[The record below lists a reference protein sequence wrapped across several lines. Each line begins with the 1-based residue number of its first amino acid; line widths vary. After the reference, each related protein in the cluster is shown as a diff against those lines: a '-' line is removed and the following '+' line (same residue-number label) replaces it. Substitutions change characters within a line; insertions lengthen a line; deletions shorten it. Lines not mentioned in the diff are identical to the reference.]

1 MLACLGALFIAI
13 PFFAF
18 SEAWRIIRRLLGWQV
33 PGTAVA
39 IYYHRVPSG
48 ERARFARQMDHLLRW
63 VEPIRA
69 DRTEP
74 LRPGTRS
81 VIVTFDDGW
90 ASFLESALPELQ
102 CREIP
107 ATLFAVSDFL
117 DGDDQHLPIERLVS
131 EQELRSLDPRLVTV
145 GSHSATHSVM
155 TVLPEPEARREVRE
169 SRATLEKILER
180 PVKLFCFPYGRFN
193 EALIEMCREAG
204 YTRVF
209 TGLPFVALSDPQ
221 EFATG
226 RIRVDPGDW
235 PLEFHLKLMGAYTW
249 MPLATTFKSWIVSN
263 LRSASN
269 MFARRASQSSA

>member
-1 MLACLGALFIAI
+1 VEALLIAI
-13 PFFAF
+13 LFFAL
-18 SEAWRIIRRLLGWQV
+18 SEVWRIIRRLFGWQV

-39 IYYHRVPSG
+39 IYYHRVPSE

-69 DRTEP
+69 DHMEP

-81 VIVTFDDGW
+81 AIVTFDDGW
-90 ASFLESALPELQ
+90 VSFVENALPELQ
-102 CREIP
+102 RREIP

-117 DGDDQHLPIERLVS
+117 DGDDQSLPIERLVS
-131 EQELRSLDPRLVTV
+131 AQELRSLDPRLITV

-155 TVLPEPEARREVRE
+155 TALPEPEARRELRE
-169 SRATLEKILER
+169 SRAKLEEVLER

-204 YTRVF
+204 YARVF
-209 TGLPFVALSDPQ
+209 TGQPFAALCDPQ

-226 RIRVDPGDW
+226 RVRVDPFDW
-235 PLEFHLKLMGAYTW
+235 PIEFHLKLTGAYIW
-249 MPLATTFKSWIVSN
+249 MPLAMTLKSWVVSN
-263 LRSASN
+263 LRSASSL
-269 MFARRASQSSA
+269 FVRRASQSSA